1 MKLKKFAYLLTAAV
15 VSVSIVGCSG
25 SNENSKKETNKGD
38 NNKSITLMM
47 PEDQAPSRDLL
58 SLFEKESGY
67 KVNLVKSSFKDIDNS
82 LIKSASN
89 QKAEADVVAVRWDQ
103 VGQYRSRGYLEILK
117 PKDQVLND
125 IKSTNYFAFGKN
137 ILGIPYTNK
146 ISGLFADSK
155 ILEDENLDTK
165 NNNLEQILK
174 KLKKDKIEY
183 YPLSIS
189 LDRSDESNQ
198 ALYTIIMA
206 RDGKIFD
213 ADKNLF
219 IGHNLHTSLVFIE
232 NLISNG
238 FVAQASDNESNL
250 LSDFKN
256 KKSSLYIGSI
266 GTIKDL
272 NGVEMLDMLGE
283 SGPSKKTLVYPNAL
297 YISAF
302 SKKKDIANKFIEWYT
317 SKNIQSIVSKD
328 TGLLPA
334 SNDALS
340 KTLTDSKVKN
350 SVLILSQMEKLDR
363 PFPNSTP
370 KYYDQFSRKM
380 YPIINE
386 LGKGLIGGH
395 DAHMK
400 IENDVE
406 AIIKH
411 NQACCAE

>member
-238 FVAQASDNESNL
+238 FVAQASDNESNP

-283 SGPSKKTLVYPNAL
+283 SGP
-297 YISAF
+297 
-302 SKKKDIANKFIEWYT
+302 IE
-317 SKNIQSIVSKD
+317 
-328 TGLLPA
+328 
-334 SNDALS
+334 
-340 KTLTDSKVKN
+340 
-350 SVLILSQMEKLDR
+350 
-363 PFPNSTP
+363 
-370 KYYDQFSRKM
+370 
-380 YPIINE
+380 
-386 LGKGLIGGH
+386 
-395 DAHMK
+395 
-400 IENDVE
+400 
-406 AIIKH
+406 
-411 NQACCAE
+411 